1 MIASRDA
8 LAARVRDAALDAI
21 ERHHVPGISI
31 GVVEGGSLVLCESFG
46 YADIESRTPMQP
58 QHRQCIASITK
69 TIVGLCAMALVDEG
83 KLTLDARITDLLP
96 DVRFHGPAELMTVWN
111 LLTHTAGIGE
121 AQSQELLASTI
132 SPDADARRKPGTFA
146 SMYADGCVVEYESG
160 TKWHY
165 ANHGYNF
172 LGEIISRAEG
182 GADLHDVMQRRIFG
196 PLGMTGTD
204 LLGADDPSLA
214 TPYHRAPSDD
224 TREQLTRAG
233 LPVRDEPTV
242 DGHNI
247 RGTFGG
253 EFNRA
258 ALAAG
263 GVQSTLP
270 DMARYAS
277 ALLWRASGIVRPE
290 TFDAMIRPQ
299 YCPDGRLTN
308 WGLAFIRTPFP
319 GRTLIGHGGAYFGGW
334 NSELALSLDEDV
346 AVIQHMNVM
355 LDDPAPVFR
364 QIQRAVFDVAEPV
377 YALRAIDPAVLDD
390 APGVYQLTPGRL
402 TNFRPATGIGRIRID
417 REGSALKLTSRWG
430 KWKTGVPLLPADAS
444 DPLFFA
450 LQPDGRDPSHLA
462 FTRGAGGRIDGLRCD
477 RLVRMVKVQ
486 EQGDTT

>member
-1 MIASRDA
+1 MAAAPDA
-8 LAARVRDAALDAI
+8 LAARVRIAAHDAI

-31 GVVEGGSLVLCESFG
+31 GVVEGGSLLLCESFG

-69 TIVGLCAMALVDEG
+69 TMVGLCAMALVDEG
-83 KLTLDARITDLLP
+83 KLTLDARVADLLP
-96 DVRFHGPAELMTVWN
+96 DVRFHGPAETMTVWH

-146 SMYADGCVVEYESG
+146 SMYADGCVVEYEPG

-182 GADLHDVMQRRIFG
+182 GADLHDAMQRRIFG
-196 PLGMTGTD
+196 RLGMANTD

-233 LPVRDEPTV
+233 LPVKDEPTV

-247 RGTFGG
+247 RGAFGG

-258 ALAAG
+258 AMAAG

-270 DMARYAS
+270 DMARYA
-277 ALLWRASGIVRPE
+277 AVLLRRGAGLVRPE
-290 TFDAMIRPQ
+290 TFDAMVQPQ
-299 YCPDGRLTN
+299 YCPDSRLVS
-308 WGLAFIRTPFP
+308 WGLAFARTPFP

-334 NSELALSLDEDV
+334 NSDLALSLDEDI

-364 QIQRAVFDVAEPV
+364 QVQRAVFDVAEPV
-377 YALRAIDPAVLDD
+377 YVPRALDPAVLDD
-390 APGVYQLTPGRL
+390 APGEYRLTPGRL
-402 TNFRPATGIGRIRID
+402 TNFRPATRIGPIHVHRD
-417 REGSALKLTSRWG
+417 GSALRLMSRWG
-430 KWKTGVPLLPADAS
+430 KWKAGVPLIPADAG
-444 DPLFFA
+444 DPWFFA
-450 LQPDGRDPSHLA
+450 VQPDGRDPSHVA
-462 FTRGAGGRIDGLRCD
+462 FTRGADGRIDGLRCD
-477 RLVRMVKVQ
+477 QLVRMVKVQ
-486 EQGDTT
+486 EQGETR